1 MKILSVFSLLVA
13 TNADFKASPVCIA
26 GTTCVGFGVTFTGW
40 LAAQEAFHSNHEVP
54 KSASDSKGGP
64 ELGSFFDDDL
74 QVGESC
80 GLRRLDSDG
89 VHRRLDCAKGL
100 SCISRAICAEDVG
113 EGGACGDSAG
123 GVDCKSDLWCSESE
137 IYAEQAQIDAGDTK
151 KLHRCQDS
159 FWKSGTLVDIG
170 EGAAIAGVVIA
181 TGGVAAAGIG
191 SSAAAAGAAEGVA
204 LTQVPTLTA
213 AAISANLAATA
224 AAASAVTAGTAA
236 VTAGTAAGI
245 AGVTTA
251 VVGGGV
257 AGGAAI
263 ADNN

>member
-26 GTTCVGFGVTFTGW
+26 GTTCVGFGVTLTGV

-123 GVDCKSDLWCSESE
+123 GVDCKSDLWCSEHKYKLAN
-137 IYAEQAQIDAGDTK
+137 IKTKYGDATK
-151 KLHRCQDS
+151 RNRCQKD
-159 FWKSGTLVDIG
+159 FWKSSIFSDAEDAVMVIG
-170 EGAAIAGVVIA
+170 ASVAVIA
-181 TGGVAAAGIG
+181 TGGAALVASGAIAG
-191 SSAAAAGAAEGVA
+191 GADAVGA
-204 LTQVPTLTA
+204 LSMD
-213 AAISANLAATA
+213 AAITGDGVVSDGISDVWGSIASDASDGSAT
-224 AAASAVTAGTAA
+224 S
-236 VTAGTAAGI
+236 
-245 AGVTTA
+245 TTA
-251 VVGGGV
+251 VTGWTTAYTGR
-257 AGGAAI
+257 
-263 ADNN
+263 

>member
-26 GTTCVGFGVTFTGW
+26 GTTCVGFGVTFTGV

-137 IYAEQAQIDAGDTK
+137 IYAAQAQIDAVTQK
-151 KLHRCQDS
+151 KS
-159 FWKSGTLVDIG
+159 T
-170 EGAAIAGVVIA
+170 
-181 TGGVAAAGIG
+181 VAKTAFGNPARL
-191 SSAAAAGAAEGVA
+191 
-204 LTQVPTLTA
+204 LTSLKLQELC
-213 AAISANLAATA
+213 
-224 AAASAVTAGTAA
+224 
-236 VTAGTAAGI
+236 
-245 AGVTTA
+245 
-251 VVGGGV
+251 
-257 AGGAAI
+257 
-263 ADNN
+263 